1 MCILSRSRSAPTDLA
16 PLRDFSHIQAEFIDR
31 FVPFIQNGMRYKAL
45 QRTTE
50 LRGPAEDIVEF
61 RQLQR
66 LRFDPRIRGLTAHA
80 FAARGQH
87 AAAATRA
94 AQARSVAMYTIRL
107 LIAQTTRSQMTLP
120 PHTHGPSVS

>member
-1 MCILSRSRSAPTDLA
+1 MAPRTLDPSEVIWRGDRCVYLVA
-16 PLRDFSHIQAEFIDR
+16 AVPPPLISLPIRDFSHIQAELIDR
-31 FVPFIQNGMRYKAL
+31 FVPFIQNGIRYKAL

-80 FAARGQH
+80 FAKYTTVYEAR
-87 AAAATRA
+87 
-94 AQARSVAMYTIRL
+94 
-107 LIAQTTRSQMTLP
+107 
-120 PHTHGPSVS
+120 